1 MIKYLQFLS
10 RCHPSIPLKLP
21 FNVKTHFNGN
31 IDNAYQGGFSDG
43 ERRIAQLVLSILQE
57 NNNKNE

>member
-10 RCHPSIPLKLP
+10 RCHPSIPLKHP
-21 FNVKTHFNGN
+21 FNVKKHFNGN

-43 ERRIAQLVLSILQE
+43 EIRMAQFVLSSLME
-57 NNNKNE
+57 NNNKDD